1 MQKVVITIA
10 RQYGSG
16 GSVVGQMLAEQLGI
30 AYYDKELLNMVSGE
44 RGIDQDL
51 LARADEKARPSFLF
65 GLVKNV
71 YDHEK
76 PTEDLD
82 EAVTSEKL
90 FNYQAKLIK
99 AVASEES
106 CVIIGRCADFVLKD
120 FPNVLRVFIHAPEDK
135 RLDRAWT
142 IRSDLQL
149 KEISR
154 YIEKVDKRRGTYY
167 KCYTGQSWT
176 DARNYDLCID
186 SGKLG
191 YQGCV
196 DTIVQQLKF
205 CYGIETGNTK
215 K

>member
-1 MQKVVITIA
+1 MQKAVITIA

-30 AYYDKELLNMVSGE
+30 DYYDKELLSMVSGE
-44 RGIDQDL
+44 RGIDEKAL
-51 LARADEKARPSFLF
+51 SRADEKIRPSLLF
-65 GLVKNV
+65 GLVRNV
-71 YDHEK
+71 YDSEK
-76 PTEDLD
+76 STQDLD

-90 FNYQAKLIK
+90 FHYQARLIK

-120 FPNVLRVFIHAPEDK
+120 YPNVLRVFIHAPEDK
-135 RLDRAWT
+135 RLERAWS
-142 IRSDLQL
+142 IRSDLHL
-149 KEISR
+149 KDVSR
-154 YIEKVDKRRGTYY
+154 YIEKVDKRRGSYY
-167 KCYTGQSWT
+167 KFFTGQTWT

-196 DTIVQQLKF
+196 DTIVQQLKLYF
-205 CYGIETGNTK
+205 GWEK
-215 K
+215 QEK

>member
-1 MQKVVITIA
+1 MQKAVITIA

-30 AYYDKELLNMVSGE
+30 DYYDKELLSMVSGE
-44 RGIDQDL
+44 RGIDEKA
-51 LARADEKARPSFLF
+51 LARADEKVRPSLLF

-71 YDHEK
+71 YDGEK
-76 PTEDLD
+76 NTQDLD

-90 FNYQAKLIK
+90 FNYQARLIK

-120 FPNVLRVFIHAPEDK
+120 HPDVLRVFIHAAEDK
-135 RLDRAWT
+135 RLERAWS
-142 IRSDLQL
+142 IRSDLHL
-149 KEISR
+149 KDVSR
-154 YIEKVDKRRGTYY
+154 YMEKVDKRRGSYY
-167 KCYTGQSWT
+167 KYFTGQTWT

-191 YQGCV
+191 FQGCV
-196 DTIVQQLKF
+196 DTIVQQLKL
-205 CYGIETGNTK
+205 CLGWDSHVDG
-215 K
+215 